1 MQSNIGMHPST
12 IVPWLLI
19 RANNICVGHL
29 NLTRDL
35 LVSLAFCGKKASRLI
50 PDPNI
55 AFEFEH
61 ATLKQEIDCT
71 RRLNAVIF
79 IEILEPELT
88 QH

>member
-1 MQSNIGMHPST
+1 MQSNIGTHPST
-12 IVPWLLI
+12 IVPWLFI
-19 RANNICVGHL
+19 RANNICVEPL

-35 LVSLAFCGKKASRLI
+35 LVSLACCGKKASRLI
-50 PDPNI
+50 PDPHI
-55 AFEFEH
+55 AFAFEH

-79 IEILEPELT
+79 IEILEPELM